1 MKNFENARTE
11 MIDLGKKTVLPGFI
25 EAHTHI
31 DLTGMMTSE
40 FVVNCRIPPLKDN
53 DDVLG
58 RIAARAQKT
67 PKGETILAHGR
78 WMQPYLSRA
87 ELDRVA
93 PEHPVILKYNMHLY
107 LLNSCA
113 LQKHGITRVRPTPEE
128 LFATAPG
135 AQIQRDP
142 LTGEPNGFLQDAWD
156 FLYPGSPSPFSYEE
170 TRAAIQHGLNTYV
183 LSGVTSFTG

>member
-1 MKNFENARTE
+1 MEHTGADTILTNANIITMDDHDRVCEAVAVKNGRILATGTGREMKDLENARTE
-11 MIDLGKKTVLPGFI
+11 TIDLGKKTVLPGFI

-113 LQKHGITRVRPTPEE
+113 LQKHGVTRVRPT
-128 LFATAPG
+128 A
-135 AQIQRDP
+135 
-142 LTGEPNGFLQDAWD
+142 
-156 FLYPGSPSPFSYEE
+156 EE
-170 TRAAIQHGLNTYV
+170 TENRGP
-183 LSGVTSFTG
+183 